1 MRMLQSDGR
10 DQCWA
15 AYGRVELRAVRPAG
29 DRLPRRQGAGVRK
42 GAAAVSPDKKPG
54 KERAPGPPLR
64 GALGAHTSV
73 GTTLMRSPTSST
85 IAKPSAGPM
94 LAGRRP
100 WHARHFGRRSCHEPC
115 HASSKRHHSV
125 RISAAPDSA
134 PGGIRTHTKRI
145 LSPLPLPVGLRGPRR
160 SGYGL
165 RGVTGMSAAGTRHAH
180 RPPGRGRAGPRSG
193 RSRAGRRGPRRRRS
207 R

>member
-15 AYGRVELRAVRPAG
+15 AHGRVELRAVRPAG
-29 DRLPRRQGAGVRK
+29 DRSPRRQGAGVRK

-54 KERAPGPPLR
+54 KERAPSPPLR
-64 GALGAHTSV
+64 GALGAHASRDD
-73 GTTLMRSPTSST
+73 LDE
-85 IAKPSAGPM
+85 IANFKHHREDFCGPYACWPS
-94 LAGRRP
+94 P

-145 LSPLPLPVGLRGPRR
+145 LRTQHRGHYGPYLRLCPH
-160 SGYGL
+160 S
-165 RGVTGMSAAGTRHAH
+165 VPHQPH
-180 RPPGRGRAGPRSG
+180 
-193 RSRAGRRGPRRRRS
+193 
-207 R
+207 